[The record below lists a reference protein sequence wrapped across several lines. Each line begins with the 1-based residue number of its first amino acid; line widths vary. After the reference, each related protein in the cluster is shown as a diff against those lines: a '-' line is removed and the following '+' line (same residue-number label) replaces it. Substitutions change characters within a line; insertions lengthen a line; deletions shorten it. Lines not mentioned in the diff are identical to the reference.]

1 MIRTESPRH
10 NRSAKLL
17 PEPNPGEF
25 LMRSLIRALAAVIA
39 ASPIAAQAAD
49 ATWPSYGGDP
59 GGQKYSSAA
68 QITPANVKSLKPAWT
83 FRTGDL
89 KRRPDAI
96 KQSAFE
102 GTPILVGDKLVL
114 CTPFNEVIALDPGTG
129 EQKWRFDPQIP
140 TDTHPANQ
148 FVCRGV
154 TQWTDSAAADG
165 ATCRTRIFTGTNDYR
180 LIALDADTG
189 KPCEGFGKNGEIK
202 IDPGMEL
209 VWPGEFQITSPPA
222 VVRGT
227 VIVGS
232 SIGDNTKVE
241 APKGTVRAY
250 DAISGAPRWTFDPV
264 ARTSEGKPTAGHA
277 NVWAPM
283 SVDEAAGLVFLPTSS
298 ASPDFYGALRP
309 GDDKYANS
317 VVALEAQ
324 TGKIVWS
331 FQTVHHDLWDYDVA
345 SQPTLTALDIGG
357 ARRDA
362 VVQGTK
368 MGLIFTLDRA
378 TGQPLIPVE
387 ERAVPQSDVP
397 GEAAS
402 PTQPFP
408 LRPPPLVPAPKKIE
422 AFGFTPFD
430 KGECR
435 GILGGLRWEGLYTP
449 PGLKGTALYPFTGGG
464 INWGGVAIDPER
476 QILVTNTNRLVH
488 EITLIP
494 QENLE
499 AARKAR
505 PDTEYGRQRGA
516 PYAMRRE
523 LVHSGLEAPCNA
535 PPWGMI
541 HAIDMKTGAI
551 KWEHPLGTAED
562 LVPFGDLFVPKGVPN
577 LGGPMITASGLV
589 FIGAT
594 HDHYLRAFD
603 LADGKELWRARL
615 PASAH
620 ATPMTYMWKG
630 RQYVV
635 VSAGGYGRFP
645 APKLSDH
652 VLSFAL
658 PAAK

>member
-1 MIRTESPRH
+1 MSKLAHALLT
-10 NRSAKLL
+10 SAALMAL
-17 PEPNPGEF
+17 P
-25 LMRSLIRALAAVIA
+25 A
-39 ASPIAAQAAD
+39 ASRAAD
-49 ATWPSYGGDP
+49 ASWPAYGGDP

-68 QITPANVKSLKPAWT
+68 EITPANVKDLKPAWT

-89 KRRPDAI
+89 KNRPDAI
-96 KQSAFE
+96 KRSAFE
-102 GTPILVGDKLVL
+102 GTPIIVGDKLVL

-129 EQKWRFDPQIP
+129 AQIWRFDPKIP
-140 TDTHPANQ
+140 TDTRPANQ

-154 TQWTDSAAADG
+154 TQWTNAAAADG
-165 ATCRTRIFTGTNDYR
+165 AACKARIFMGTNDYR
-180 LIALDADTG
+180 LIALDAETG
-189 KPCEGFGKNGEIK
+189 ARCPGFGKNGEVK

-222 VVRGT
+222 VARGV

-250 DAISGAPRWTFDPV
+250 DAVTGAPRWEFDPV
-264 ARTSEGKPTAGHA
+264 ARAADGTPTAGHA

-317 VVALEAQ
+317 IVALEAES
-324 TGKIVWS
+324 GKVAWS
-331 FQTVHHDLWDYDVA
+331 FQTVHHDLWDYDVP
-345 SQPTLTALDIGG
+345 SQPTLTTLDIGG
-357 ARRDA
+357 AKRAA

-378 TGQPLIPVE
+378 TGAPLIPVE
-387 ERAVPQSDVP
+387 ERAVPQTDVP
-397 GEAAS
+397 GETTS

-408 LRPPPLVPAPKKIE
+408 VRPPPLVPAPKKIE

-430 KGECR
+430 KSECR
-435 GILGGLRWEGLYTP
+435 KLLDGLRWEGLYTP
-449 PGLKGTALYPFTGGG
+449 PSVKGTALFPFTGGG

-494 QENLE
+494 QEDLE

-516 PYAMRRE
+516 PYAMRRDI
-523 LVHSGLEAPCNA
+523 VHSGLQAPCNA

-541 HAIDMKTGAI
+541 HAIDMKTGTI
-551 KWEHPLGTAED
+551 KWEHPLGTAQD
-562 LVPFGDLFVPKGVPN
+562 LVPLGDLFVPKGVPN
-577 LGGPMITASGLV
+577 LGGPLITASGLV

-603 LADGKELWRARL
+603 LADGKELWRVRL

-620 ATPMTYMWKG
+620 ATPMTYLWKG

-635 VSAGGYGRFP
+635 VAAGGYSRFP

-652 VLSFAL
+652 VMAFAL
-658 PAAK
+658 PEAK

>member
-1 MIRTESPRH
+1 
-10 NRSAKLL
+10 
-17 PEPNPGEF
+17 
-25 LMRSLIRALAAVIA
+25 MRAAILGALVVSVLGTSVPAAA
-39 ASPIAAQAAD
+39 GSQEAS
-49 ATWPSYGGDP
+49 WPSYGGDP
-59 GGQKYSSAA
+59 GGQKYSGATE
-68 QITPANVKSLKPAWT
+68 ITPANVKGLKPAWT

-89 KRRPDAI
+89 KNRPEAI
-96 KQSAFE
+96 KRSAFE
-102 GTPILVGDKLVL
+102 GTPIIVGDKLVL
-114 CTPFNEVIALDPGTG
+114 CTPFNEVVALDPGTG
-129 EQKWRFDPQIP
+129 EQKWRFDPKIP
-140 TDTHPANQ
+140 TDTRPANQ

-154 TQWTDSAAADG
+154 TQWTNTAAADG
-165 ATCRTRIFTGTNDYR
+165 AACKTRIFMGTNDYR
-180 LIALDADTG
+180 LIALDAETG
-189 KPCEGFGKNGEIK
+189 KKCEGFGKNGEIQ

-222 VVRGT
+222 VVRGV

-241 APKGTVRAY
+241 APKGTVRAF
-250 DAISGAPRWTFDPV
+250 DAVTGAPRWEFDPV
-264 ARTSEGKPTAGHA
+264 ARTADGTPTAGHA

-309 GDDKYANS
+309 GDDKYSNS
-317 VVALEAQ
+317 VVALEAE
-324 TGKIVWS
+324 TGKVVWS
-331 FQTVHHDLWDYDVA
+331 FQTVHHDLWDYDVP
-345 SQPTLTALDIGG
+345 SQPTLALLDIDG
-357 ARRDA
+357 AKRAA

-378 TGQPLIPVE
+378 TGAPLIPVE
-387 ERAVPQSDVP
+387 ERAVPQTDVP
-397 GEAAS
+397 GETAS

-408 LRPPPLVPAPKKIE
+408 VRPPPLVPSPEKIE

-430 KGECR
+430 KGECKK
-435 GILGGLRWEGLYTP
+435 LLAALRWEGLYTP
-449 PGLKGTALYPFTGGG
+449 PSLKGTALYPFTGGG

-499 AARKAR
+499 AARKTK

-516 PYAMRRE
+516 PYAMRRD
-523 LVHSGLEAPCNA
+523 LVHSGLQAPCNA

-541 HAIDMKTGAI
+541 HAIDLKTGTI
-551 KWEHPLGTAED
+551 KWEHPLGTAQD

-603 LADGKELWRARL
+603 LSDGKELWRARL

-620 ATPMTYMWKG
+620 ATPMTYVWKG

-635 VSAGGYGRFP
+635 AAAGGYSRFP
-645 APKLSDH
+645 APKLGDY
-652 VLSFAL
+652 VMAFAL
-658 PAAK
+658 PAPN